1 MARAI
6 VIFARA
12 PEMET
17 AAKGLPARFISL
29 FHRITAAWLRA
40 AALMDATPIIAC
52 AANARARFDAIL
64 PDISRLY
71 IEQRGTT
78 FGQRLASTAE
88 AAFELGFDHVAI
100 TAIDAPLPTSDVFG
114 PLANA
119 RAVVVPAR
127 DGGINLI
134 ALRAP
139 ERQLLWAIAPRQ
151 RDVLDRCRAYFGDSL
166 TVLPESSDFDSVV
179 DVLLPFGGAGLRV
192 ALRRLRRRHVTR
204 PPPPA

>member
-1 MARAI
+1 MSRAI

-17 AAKGLPARFISL
+17 AAKGLPARFASL
-29 FHRITAAWLRA
+29 FHRITAEWLRA

-78 FGQRLASTAE
+78 FGQRLASTSE
-88 AAFELGFDHVAI
+88 AAFELGFDQVAI

-114 PLANA
+114 PLAYA
-119 RAVVVPAR
+119 RAVVVPAC

-139 ERQLLWAIAPRQ
+139 ERQLLWAMAPRQ
-151 RDVLDRCRAYFGDSL
+151 RDVLQRCRAYFDSL
-166 TVLPESSDFDSVV
+166 IVLEVSSDIDSFTVDCWPLAEMPAEVVLP
-179 DVLLPFGGAGLRV
+179 RHH
-192 ALRRLRRRHVTR
+192 RRHVTR